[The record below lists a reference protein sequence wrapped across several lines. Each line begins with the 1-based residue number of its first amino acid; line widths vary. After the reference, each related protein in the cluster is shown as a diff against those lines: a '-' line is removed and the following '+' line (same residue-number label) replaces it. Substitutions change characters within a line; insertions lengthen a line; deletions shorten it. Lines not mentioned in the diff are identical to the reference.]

1 MFKSA
6 VERHVKRA
14 VEANVKSENI
24 TKDELS
30 AVITDSIYNF
40 VSSRDFIDLV
50 DEGLGKKAR
59 RLR

>member
-59 RLR
+59 HLR